1 MKQQW
6 LSGDTLVRSQ
16 LSKQM
21 ALEPPADAGAESEV
35 VATGDLVGLEAGAP
49 VSDAQLRGLVGK
61 EDQEVEAFWLKCS
74 SRQQQL
80 WKKIEKKRMEEG
92 SESAYKRQRCRAKKK
107 GQYLH

>member
-1 MKQQW
+1 MQVLNLKLW
-6 LSGDTLVRSQ
+6 R
-16 LSKQM
+16 
-21 ALEPPADAGAESEV
+21 LESA
-35 VATGDLVGLEAGAP
+35 DLVGLEAGAP

-92 SESAYKRQRCRAKKK
+92 SESAYKRQRCRVKKK